1 MPFDYD
7 KVSSILVCPVTKAAL
22 VFEQDALVSVHP
34 EARAS
39 YPIVDDIPRLLGDE
53 ATQLSVEDWAV
64 VMQRHGRD
72 VNTGQIV

>member
-7 KVSSILVCPVTKAAL
+7 KVKSILVCPVSKAAL
-22 VFEQDALVSVHP
+22 VYDDTALVSVEP

-39 YPIVDDIPRLLGDE
+39 YPILDDIPRLLSDE
-53 ATQLSVEDWAV
+53 ATQLSPEDWGQ

-72 VNTGQIV
+72 ATTGQIV